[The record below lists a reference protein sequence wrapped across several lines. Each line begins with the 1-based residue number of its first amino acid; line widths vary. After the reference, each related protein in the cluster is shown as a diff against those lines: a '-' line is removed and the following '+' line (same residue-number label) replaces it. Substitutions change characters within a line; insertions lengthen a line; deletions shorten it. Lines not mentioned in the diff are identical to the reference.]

1 MIKVLTTAGNSVRDD
16 IVSSLIGI
24 ISSTPELHGY
34 TASQLYKLIRE
45 DITQQ
50 PLVQVASWT
59 LGEFGDLFVSGQYQP
74 ANDSEHIQATEEEI
88 VETLERILNW
98 NISTVITREYAI
110 NALMKLST
118 RFPSCSE

>member
-1 MIKVLTTAGNSVRDD
+1 MIKVLTTAGNTVRDD
-16 IVSSLIGI
+16 IVSSLIGM
-24 ISSTPELHGY
+24 ISSSPDLHGY
-34 TASQLYKLIRE
+34 TAQQLYKHIRD

-59 LGEFGDLFVSGQYQP
+59 LGEFGDLFVSGQYQHSDEHERLQ
-74 ANDSEHIQATEEEI
+74 ASEVEI
-88 VETLERILNW
+88 FNLLERVLNW
-98 NISTVITREYAI
+98 SISTVITREYAI

>member
-24 ISSTPELHGY
+24 ISSAPELHGY
-34 TASQLYKLIRE
+34 TAQQLYKLIRQ

-59 LGEFGDLFVSGQYQP
+59 LGEFGDLFVNGHFQQS
-74 ANDSEHIQATEEEI
+74 NDEEHIQ
-88 VETLERILNW
+88 VTLIL
-98 NISTVITREYAI
+98 SRKCR
-110 NALMKLST
+110 L
-118 RFPSCSE
+118 